1 MPNEATLTA
10 AISTE
15 GYKIINDIVAES
27 AILKRLK
34 EAGHRT
40 AKSNVYKAAILHIL
54 ANLDILE
61 NDPMLLTKTGSQKS
75 MDFALRKILGGV
87 ER

>member
-1 MPNEATLTA
+1 MSNDSTLTA
-10 AISTE
+10 SISPD
-15 GYKIINDIVAES
+15 GYKIIDDIVTGS

-40 AKSNVYKAAILHIL
+40 SKSNVYKAAILHVL

-61 NDPMLLTKTGSQKS
+61 NDPMLLTKTGSQES
-75 MDFALRKILGGV
+75 MDFALKKILEDM